1 MEYNTSKKRL
11 VLPEYGRNIQKLVEY
26 CKSIEDKEE
35 RNQMAQTIITIMGSI
50 NPHFRDMADYKHKL
64 WDHLQIISEY
74 ELDIDSPY
82 EAPPKEA
89 LRSSPDPV
97 PYSNY
102 PIKYKHY
109 GKTIEFLCRKAGEY
123 EEGEIKDILIQMI
136 ANHMKKNYVTWNK
149 DSVADDQIFDDL
161 EELSGGKVKVNR
173 DKVQLTDSKD
183 IFSKLKKKRQPRNK
197 GGRSNNNN
205 SKNSH

>member
-11 VLPEYGRNIQKLVEY
+11 VLPEYGRNIQKLVGY
-26 CKSIEDKEE
+26 CKSIEDREE

-89 LRSSPDPV
+89 LRSDPDPV
-97 PYSNY
+97 PYCNY

-109 GKTIEFLCRKAGEY
+109 GKTIEFLCRKAAEY
-123 EEGEIKDILIQMI
+123 EEGEIKDILVQMI

-149 DSVADDQIFDDL
+149 DSVSDEQIFSNL
-161 EELSGGKVKVNR
+161 EDLSGGKIKVNR
-173 DKVQLTDSKD
+173 ENVQLTDSKD
-183 IFSKLKKKRQPRNK
+183 IFSKLKKKRQPRSK
-197 GGRSNNNN
+197 GRSNNNN